1 MVKKCKCHGVSGSCT
16 TQTCWM
22 KVAPFH
28 DVGNYLKETYK
39 KAEKIGHS
47 FEGSMS
53 SKSLERVRKD
63 IAGQLPLSAIS
74 SSVPIINDNII
85 PSKTKIEDEVR
96 NLPLSKLAFTED
108 SPDYCRLDKN
118 SVAETLG
125 RTCSRRK
132 GKDVSLEERKSCRN
146 LCRSCGLKVKKQ
158 RKKVVNRHCN
168 CKLQYCCEVKCET
181 CITEEITFSCSL

>member
-1 MVKKCKCHGVSGSCT
+1 
-16 TQTCWM
+16 M